1 MKKAKK
7 VPVRFSRAPIR
18 YVKPGKKVR
27 TTAERRRAAKLSWQ
41 RRKAKA
47 ELDKQFGPVKNVG
60 LAEIAEK
67 VTPAE
72 AQAATAYWMSGETPV
87 PSSDANVFAKIEHV
101 GGVYMLIVGGKF
113 STATYELSAR
123 QVHALVRQGM
133 ALLPTP

>member
-7 VPVRFSRAPIR
+7 VL
-18 YVKPGKKVR
+18 KKKVR

-47 ELDKQFGPVKNVG
+47 ALDKAMGP
-60 LAEIAEK
+60 AEITEIAEK

-72 AQAATAYWMSGETPV
+72 AQAAAAYWMADGTLV
-87 PSSDANVFAKIEHV
+87 PASDAGAFAKIEKV

-123 QVHALVRQGM
+123 QVHTLVQQGM